1 MCYAEYV
8 DTDYAAVD
16 PISVRRLTEDKDL
29 RVLLKAFSRSVREL
43 REKQGISQEEL
54 ADRSGLHRTYIS
66 NLERAEVNVSLKNI
80 KKLAHGLGIS
90 MTSLVDHVE
99 RKSAKR
105 I

>member
-1 MCYAEYV
+1 M
-8 DTDYAAVD
+8 
-16 PISVRRLTEDKDL
+16 RRLTEDKDL

-43 REKQGISQEEL
+43 REKRGISQEEL

-80 KKLAHGLGIS
+80 KKLARGLGIS
-90 MTSLVDHVE
+90 MTALVEHVE
-99 RKSAKR
+99 RKSERKATKR